1 MSLKLDCKQ
10 ATLNG
15 GTGYPAG
22 RTPLMMAAINR
33 SFNVVKLLKKWSAD
47 VNILDSDQ
55 WCAMTYALESKD
67 EAMIEEVMPDV
78 IPSGVGLQEI
88 YKKIARYEVK
98 MTQSMKVFIQKSLK
112 GRRFL
117 ETLLVLNRILVL
129 IGGKETEISC
139 QRNFCMSY
147 FHL

>member
-1 MSLKLDCKQ
+1 M
-10 ATLNG
+10 NG

-22 RTPLMMAAINR
+22 RTPLMIAAKHR
-33 SFNVVKLLKKWSAD
+33 SFNVMKLLKNWSAD

-55 WCAMTYALESKD
+55 RCAMWSALETKD

-88 YKKIARYEVK
+88 YKRIARYEVK
-98 MTQSMKVFIQKSLK
+98 MTQSMKAFIQKSLK

-117 ETLLVLNRILVL
+117 EAFFVFNRISAL
-129 IGGKETEISC
+129 IGGKETTELSC
-139 QRNFCMSY
+139 
-147 FHL
+147 

>member
-1 MSLKLDCKQ
+1 MS
-10 ATLNG
+10 G

-22 RTPLMMAAINR
+22 RTPLMIAAQFR
-33 SFNVVKLLKKWSAD
+33 SFNVVKLLKNWSAD

-55 WCAMTYALESKD
+55 RCALTNALETKD

-78 IPSGVGLQEI
+78 IPSGVGLKEI
-88 YKKIARYEVK
+88 YKRIARYEVK
-98 MTQSMKVFIQKSLK
+98 MTQSMKAFIQKSLK

-117 ETLLVLNRILVL
+117 ETLLVLNRISVL

-139 QRNFCMSY
+139 QRILLYELF
-147 FHL
+147 

>member
-1 MSLKLDCKQ
+1 M
-10 ATLNG
+10 NG
-15 GTGYPAG
+15 GTGYTAG
-22 RTPLMMAAINR
+22 RTPLMVAAQNR
-33 SFNVVKLLKKWSAD
+33 SFNVMKLLKNWSAD

-55 WCAMTYALESKD
+55 WCAMTNALETKD

-88 YKKIARYEVK
+88 YERIARFEVK
-98 MTQSMKVFIQKSLK
+98 MTQSMKAFIQKSLK

-117 ETLLVLNRILVL
+117 ETLLVLNRISVL
-129 IGGKETEISC
+129 IGRKETEISC
-139 QRNFCMSY
+139 QRIFCMSY